1 MFCEQCGAQLQDG
14 IQFCEQCGARVSGEQ
29 NEMPPIQQGSVPFT
43 PQPMPAMN
51 PGFQGQY
58 NAGQINSALGK
69 NSKLVPVIIAV
80 AGVLVLGLAG
90 FGVYK
95 NIDKIKALIGKKEEI
110 AESPKED
117 ISGIKPDIE
126 EMLPQ
131 DDGSIKEDKFVNGS
145 DDEKKED
152 TTDNEEIEEVKPAE
166 DTKNE
171 EEPEEES
178 KEEPKEEPEKD
189 LTVKD
194 ENRPDIGDVWDY
206 DTSERPV
213 WSDFEWVLS
222 DEMTKGISN
231 GKDMFSDSAYRLTD
245 YDDIVGGWKGYLCY
259 DPYNTY
265 PDNPWGGPVVFLVHA
280 EISGDEDSPDIYFEW
295 LRYRNTSDGDEG
307 DLSTKAVFE
316 CENRGNVIDGKLEN
330 GWRIK
335 LEHFCWMDGQEYA
348 TGRMRAADGGACILA
363 LFRP

>member
-1 MFCEQCGAQLQDG
+1 MFCDQCGAQLQDG

-29 NEMPPIQQGSVPFT
+29 KELPPMQQGSVPFT

-51 PGFQGQY
+51 SGYQGLY
-58 NAGQINSALGK
+58 NGRQINSAPGK
-69 NSKLVPVIIAV
+69 KSKLVPVIIAV
-80 AGVLVLGLAG
+80 AGVLVLGLVG
-90 FGVYK
+90 FGAYK
-95 NIDKIKALIGKKEEI
+95 NFDKIKALIGKKEEI
-110 AESPKED
+110 TEPPKED
-117 ISGIKPDIE
+117 KSEIKPDVE
-126 EMLPQ
+126 EIPPQ
-131 DDGSIKEDKFVNGS
+131 DEGNISEYRSDNGS
-145 DDEKKED
+145 KDEKAKDNKENQETDEVEHVED
-152 TTDNEEIEEVKPAE
+152 TSD
-166 DTKNE
+166 
-171 EEPEEES
+171 EEES
-178 KEEPKEEPEKD
+178 EID
-189 LTVKD
+189 RSVKD

-222 DEMTKGISN
+222 DEMTQGISE
-231 GKDMFSDSAYRLTD
+231 GKDIFSDKAYRLTD
-245 YDDIVGGWKGYLCY
+245 YDDIIGGWKGYLCY
-259 DPYNTY
+259 DPNNTY

-335 LEHFCWMDGQEYA
+335 LEHFCWIEGQEYA